1 MALLIALLIMLI
13 IAALA
18 VMVFHIIIWL
28 CHWGESINKYT
39 LYIKYSDFKKSY
51 DINPEFWD
59 LYCDK
64 VYFEQKIKN
73 GERYYGSITKFQFY
87 PIGYYRYKFWKNRS
101 ENKKRKAEQKKS
113 YQEVMSI
120 IKSDTQYGQLS
131 NKPPSIKIEVE
142 KKCRD
147 TVLKAVIKR
156 LKEEFGMD
164 VKIID
169 GTDKETKDETSI

>member
-28 CHWGESINKYT
+28 CHWGESIRKDT

-51 DINPEFWD
+51 DINPNKWILNFD
-59 LYCDK
+59 NI
-64 VYFEQKIKN
+64 YFKKESSSYPYNK
-73 GERYYGSITKFQFY
+73 TKFQFY
-87 PIGYYRYKFWKNRS
+87 PIGYYRYKLWSNLAERKQNKA
-101 ENKKRKAEQKKS
+101 NKKAA

-131 NKPPSIKIEVE
+131 NKAPSIEIEVE

-169 GTDKETKDETSI
+169 DTNKEIKDETSI